1 MKEKNEKK
9 YVESLMEKYS
19 VKEVTSLDELK
30 ALDKRVSKPAKIFA
44 YTFGSVG
51 SLLLGIGMCATMKQ
65 LPQVILN
72 HIPSSLLFA
81 FGLIIGIIG
90 IAAVSLNYFLYQK
103 ILNTRKAKYAEQII
117 NLSNTILNK

>member
-30 ALDKRVSKPAKIFA
+30 ALDKKVCKPVKIFA

-51 SLLLGIGMCATMKQ
+51 ALLLGIGMCATMKQ
-65 LPQVILN
+65 LPQVILD
-72 HIPSSLLFA
+72 HIPSSLLFT

-90 IAAVSLNYFLYQK
+90 IAAVSLNYFLYKK
-103 ILNTRKAKYAEQII
+103 ILNVRKAKYAEQII

>member
-51 SLLLGIGMCATMKQ
+51 ALLLGIGMCATMKQ
-65 LPQVILN
+65 LPQVILK
-72 HIPSSLLFA
+72 HIPSTQLFA
-81 FGLIIGIIG
+81 FGLIIGTIG
-90 IAAVSLNYFLYQK
+90 IAVVSLNYFLYQK